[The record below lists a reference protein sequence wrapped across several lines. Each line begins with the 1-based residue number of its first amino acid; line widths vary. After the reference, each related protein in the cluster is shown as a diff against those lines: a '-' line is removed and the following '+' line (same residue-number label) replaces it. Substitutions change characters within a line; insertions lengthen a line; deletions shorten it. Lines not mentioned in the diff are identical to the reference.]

1 MWGEIKVAVGENRVR
16 NICSFFFVQSEK
28 RKGIFHFSEYNFFF
42 FFFFFI
48 ILLGMGCPGR
58 CRPYGTGLG

>member
-42 FFFFFI
+42 FFFFLSFFWVWAVRVGAD
-48 ILLGMGCPGR
+48 LM
-58 CRPYGTGLG
+58 GLG

>member
-42 FFFFFI
+42 FFFFYHSS
-48 ILLGMGCPGR
+48 G
-58 CRPYGTGLG
+58 YGLSG